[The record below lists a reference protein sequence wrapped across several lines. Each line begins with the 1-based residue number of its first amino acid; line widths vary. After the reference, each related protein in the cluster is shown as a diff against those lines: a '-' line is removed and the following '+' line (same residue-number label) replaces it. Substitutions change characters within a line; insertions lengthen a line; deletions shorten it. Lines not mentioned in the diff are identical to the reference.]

1 MEYKSDFAAG
11 HKKIKNNTE
20 NRPTAMDNVVRARR
34 VISTN
39 INFETE
45 RTKNNV
51 ALITQG
57 FHITKSASDKFTG
70 VPLYVIQSIGIN
82 VKY

>member
-39 INFETE
+39 INFEIE
-45 RTKNNV
+45 RT
-51 ALITQG
+51 TWR
-57 FHITKSASDKFTG
+57 
-70 VPLYVIQSIGIN
+70 
-82 VKY
+82 